1 MVCSERHEET
11 DSVDG
16 DRALGAVEGVLSKS
30 DIVGNSV
37 SLKER
42 LCDSRKHL
50 RVKFQYL

>member
-1 MVCSERHEET
+1 MIRSEQVEET

-16 DRALGAVEGVLSKS
+16 DHALGAVEGVLSKS

-42 LCDSRKHL
+42 LCDSRNHL